1 MIGFRWQALGAVLG
15 VGIGLGALALTV
27 GPATAQNT
35 GHCVRNSMAAS
46 NYPGPYNV
54 YFDTGKFNIRP
65 KEATEIKDIAG
76 RAKALYV
83 TSICVI
89 GFADKV
95 GNAAYNKKLSIDRAQ
110 AVANELMRNGVLG
123 KNITID
129 GDGEPYKDWNFGT
142 IQEQQR
148 DRRVAIILA
157 K

>member
-1 MIGFRWQALGAVLG
+1 MMRFRWAIL
-15 VGIGLGALALTV
+15 GLGFCAVALSA
-27 GPATAQNT
+27 GPAAAQNT
-35 GHCVRNSMAAS
+35 GFCQRNSMAAQ

-54 YFDTGKFNIRP
+54 YFDIGKSSIRP

-89 GFADKV
+89 GFADKQ
-95 GNAAYNKKLSIDRAQ
+95 GNQAFNKKLSMDRAR
-110 AVANELMRNGVLG
+110 AVAAELMRNGIPG

-129 GDGEPYKDWNFGT
+129 GDGEPYKDWNFGSV
-142 IQEQQR
+142 QDQQR

>member
-1 MIGFRWQALGAVLG
+1 MMRFRWAILSA
-15 VGIGLGALALTV
+15 GLCALALSV

-35 GHCVRNSMAAS
+35 GFCVRNSMASS

-54 YFDTGKFNIRP
+54 YFDTGKTDIRP
-65 KEATEIKDIAG
+65 KEKTEIRDIAG

-89 GFADKV
+89 GFADKQ
-95 GNAAYNKKLSIDRAQ
+95 GNQAFNKKLSMDRAR
-110 AVANELMRNGVLG
+110 AVAAELMRNGVLG

-129 GDGEPYKDWNFGT
+129 GDGEPYKDWNFGS
-142 IQEQQR
+142 IQDQQR
-148 DRRVAIILA
+148 DRRVAIIFA

>member
-1 MIGFRWQALGAVLG
+1 MMRFRWAIL
-15 VGIGLGALALTV
+15 GLGFCAVALAA
-27 GPATAQNT
+27 GPAAAQNT
-35 GHCVRNSMAAS
+35 GFCQRNSMASS

-54 YFDTGKFNIRP
+54 YFDTGKSNIRP

-89 GFADKV
+89 GFADKQ
-95 GNAAYNKKLSIDRAQ
+95 GNQTFNKKLSMDRAR
-110 AVANELMRNGVLG
+110 AVAAELMRNGVPG

-129 GDGEPYKDWNFGT
+129 GDGEPYKDWNFGS